1 MGMKFKLDRFDSS
14 LTEAELL
21 TVIDQYNQ
29 NPEFHGILVQ
39 SPLPDHISEKAVIER
54 ISLIRMLTVSTL
66 STSGKCRLAKIH
78 FFHARR
84 TELSSY

>member
-1 MGMKFKLDRFDSS
+1 MKFKLDRFDSS

-39 SPLPDHISEKAVIER
+39 LPLPDHISEKAVIER
-54 ISLIRMLTVSTL
+54 IS
-66 STSGKCRLAKIH
+66 
-78 FFHARR
+78 
-84 TELSSY
+84 